1 MADATETTKGPEADG
16 NLSRIDSVPLYSQI
30 KQRLL
35 AEIGEGKYA
44 EGGLLPTEV
53 QLCDIY
59 GVSRITVRRAISEL
73 QDEGVLEKRPGK
85 GTFVS
90 VQRLVTSLVKLNG
103 FTETYT
109 ALGADPHN
117 QLLSSDTLP
126 ADAATAA
133 ALALARGTP
142 VLQVRR
148 LIRTRKGPLTID
160 QSYFELE
167 RFPGLA
173 GELHDDVSLYGLL
186 RGKYGVEVAHSRRHI
201 NVRLAGQA
209 DRPVLGCNLGEPLF
223 DMEKI
228 VYDAGMRPLQRSLLA
243 TPTNRITYTI
253 DV

>member
-1 MADATETTKGPEADG
+1 MTSLTESAKLPDATD
-16 NLSRIDSVPLYSQI
+16 NLSRVDSVPLYSQL

-35 AEIGEGKYA
+35 GEIGEGRYA
-44 EGGLLPTEV
+44 EGGLLPTET
-53 QLCDIY
+53 QLCEIY
-59 GVSRITVRRAISEL
+59 AVSRITVRRAISEL
-73 QDEGVLEKRPGK
+73 QDEGVLEKRAGK

-90 VQRLVTSLVKLNG
+90 VQRIVTSLVKLNG

-117 QLLSSDTLP
+117 QLLSIDTMP
-126 ADAATAA
+126 ADAATAD
-133 ALALARGTP
+133 ALGIARGTQ

-148 LIRTRKGPLTID
+148 LIRTRKGPLSID
-160 QSYFELE
+160 QSYFELA

-173 GELHDDVSLYGLL
+173 DELHDDVSLYGLL
-186 RGKYGVEVAHSRRHI
+186 RQKFGVQVVHSRRHI

-209 DRPVLGCNLGEPLF
+209 DRQVLGCNLGEPLF

-228 VYDAGMRPLQRSLLA
+228 VYDGDMQPLQRSLLA

>member
-1 MADATETTKGPEADG
+1 MTIPTEAAELPVSDDS
-16 NLSRIDSVPLYSQI
+16 LSRIDAVPLYRQI

-35 AEIGEGKYA
+35 AEIGEGTYV
-44 EGGLLPTEV
+44 EGGLLPTES

-90 VQRLVTSLVKLNG
+90 VQRIVTSLVKLNG
-103 FTETYT
+103 FTETYS

-117 QLLSSDTLP
+117 QLLSIETLP
-126 ADAATAA
+126 ADEATSL
-133 ALALARGTP
+133 ALALPLLTP
-142 VLQVRR
+142 VLLVRR
-148 LIRTRKGPLTID
+148 LIRTRKGPITID
-160 QSYFELE
+160 QSYFEHE

-173 GELHDDVSLYGLL
+173 HELRDDVSLYGLL
-186 RGKYGVEVAHSRRHI
+186 RQKFGLEVVHSKRHI
-201 NVRLAGQA
+201 NVRLAGQL
-209 DRPVLGCNLGEPLF
+209 DRQMLGCNLGEPLF

-228 VYDAGMRPLQRSLLA
+228 VYDSLMRPLQRSLLT

>member
-1 MADATETTKGPEADG
+1 MTSLTESTRLPEAT
-16 NLSRIDSVPLYSQI
+16 NSLSRVDSVPLYSQI

-44 EGGLLPTEV
+44 EGGLLPTET
-53 QLCDIY
+53 QLCEIY
-59 GVSRITVRRAISEL
+59 AVSRITVRRAISEL
-73 QDEGVLEKRPGK
+73 QDEGVLEKRAGK

-90 VQRLVTSLVKLNG
+90 VQRIVTSLVKLNG

-117 QLLSSDTLP
+117 QLLSIDTMP
-126 ADAATAA
+126 ADAATAE
-133 ALALARGTP
+133 ALGIAHDTQ

-148 LIRTRKGPLTID
+148 LIRTRKGPLSID
-160 QSYFELE
+160 QSYFELA

-173 GELHDDVSLYGLL
+173 EELHDDVSLYGLL
-186 RGKYGVEVAHSRRHI
+186 RQKYGVQVKHSRRHI

-209 DRPVLGCNLGEPLF
+209 DRQVLGCNIGEPLF

-228 VYDAGMRPLQRSLLA
+228 VYDEDMRPLQRSLLA